1 LPQRLF
7 KHGERQQSLSHAC
20 KNSPIKFSLPALFF
34 EANVAGNTKNSK
46 NGGHMTLSTRNL
58 IAGFAL
64 LAAATTP
71 VFAQDYPSKTIEII
85 VPSSA
90 GGSTD
95 TTARIF
101 AEVAEA
107 KYEGFKFVVNNID
120 GSGGQKGFEAIA
132 RADADGY
139 TMGLVFTP
147 QLVAH
152 VAAGRA
158 QYTLDSFHIL
168 GNTADDPEIVVVPK
182 DSPIKTMADLAEAA
196 KSGELTVAING
207 IGSDDF
213 LAAKAFEALA
223 GVTFNLLPTKGSTEQ
238 KAAILGGHV
247 EASFMNLSQMES
259 QHKAGDATI
268 IAMLT
273 DVRNDLVPDV
283 PTAIEAGYALEMRAT
298 RGFVIPA
305 GVPAEIRTQLDKMF
319 TAVMADPTFQE
330 KAAASSIY
338 LLNMNGPDYTAYL
351 QNLQV
356 ETQKVF
362 DAAPW

>member
-1 LPQRLF
+1 L
-7 KHGERQQSLSHAC
+7 ATNC
-20 KNSPIKFSLPALFF
+20 PIHCHEQEAQMTLRNRSFVAAIAMLGMGAIPAL
-34 EANVAGNTKNSK
+34 
-46 NGGHMTLSTRNL
+46 
-58 IAGFAL
+58 
-64 LAAATTP
+64 
-71 VFAQDYPSKTIEII
+71 AQDYPSKSIEII

-101 AEVAEA
+101 AEVAES
-107 KYEGFKFVVNNID
+107 KYDGFKFVINNID

-152 VAAGRA
+152 IAAGRA
-158 QYTLDSFHIL
+158 SYTLDSFHVL
-168 GNTADDPEIVVVPK
+168 GNTADDPGIVSVPK

-196 KSGELTVAING
+196 KGGDLTVAVNG

-213 LAAKAFEALA
+213 LAAKAFEETA

-247 EASFMNLSQMES
+247 DASFMNLSQMES
-259 QHKAGDATI
+259 QHKSGDATI
-268 IAMLT
+268 IAILT
-273 DVRNDLVPDV
+273 DTRSDLVPDV
-283 PTAIEAGYALEMRAT
+283 QTGAEGGYDVQMRAT
-298 RGFVIPA
+298 RGFVTPA
-305 GVPAEIRTQLDKMF
+305 GVPAEIQTQLDDMF
-319 TAVMADPTFQE
+319 AAVMADPVFRE
-330 KAAASSIY
+330 KAKASSIY
-338 LLNMNGPDYTAYL
+338 LLDMNGPDYTAYL
-351 QNLQV
+351 RDLQTA
-356 ETQKVF
+356 TQKVF

>member
-1 LPQRLF
+1 MNISKRSF
-7 KHGERQQSLSHAC
+7 
-20 KNSPIKFSLPALFF
+20 
-34 EANVAGNTKNSK
+34 VAG
-46 NGGHMTLSTRNL
+46 L
-58 IAGFAL
+58 AL
-64 LAAATTP
+64 LAVANTP
-71 VFAQDYPSKTIEII
+71 AFAQDYPSKSIEII

-101 AEVAEA
+101 AEVAES
-107 KYEGFKFVVNNID
+107 KYEGFKFVINNIN

-158 QYTLDSFHIL
+158 SYTLDSFHII

-182 DSPIKTMADLAEAA
+182 DSAIKSLADLAEAG
-196 KSGELTVAING
+196 KGGDLTVAVNG

-213 LAAKAFEALA
+213 LAAKAFEKLA

-247 EASFMNLSQMES
+247 DASFMNLSQMEA

-268 IAMLT
+268 ISILT
-273 DVRNDLVPDV
+273 DTRNDLVPEVETGVEGGYDV
-283 PTAIEAGYALEMRAT
+283 QMRAT
-298 RGFVIPA
+298 RGFVTPA
-305 GVPAEIRTQLDKMF
+305 GVPAEIQAQLDGIF
-319 TAVMADPTFQE
+319 ADVMADPAFQE
-330 KAAASSIY
+330 KAKASSIY
-338 LLNMNGPDYTAYL
+338 LLNMNSADYTAYL
-351 QNLQV
+351 QKLQA
-356 ETQKVF
+356 ETQEVF